1 MHLIEIRR
9 PLETDRKELQHFFDI
24 MLKSTFD
31 KNGIANLVEDRQ
43 TELQEKQDQLN
54 EDFASSGK
62 KRYFLL
68 ATDKATGDLLGCIAY
83 GPVSALIVRET
94 KGEFTDMLEVG
105 TAFVH
110 PDHQNKGIGTLL
122 LQAILE
128 VLKSKGIKEYC
139 LDSGYQLA
147 QKVWTKKLGSPYLL
161 LEDYWGEGAHHMIW
175 RRQMDK

>member
-1 MHLIEIRR
+1 MKKRITLEKKAERGGIKMHLIEIRR

-54 EDFASSGK
+54 EDFASGGK

-94 KGEFTDMLEVG
+94 KGEFTICWRWAQRLFIQTIRTKEL
-105 TAFVH
+105 AHCFCR
-110 PDHQNKGIGTLL
+110 PSS
-122 LQAILE
+122 
-128 VLKSKGIKEYC
+128 KS
-139 LDSGYQLA
+139 
-147 QKVWTKKLGSPYLL
+147 
-161 LEDYWGEGAHHMIW
+161 
-175 RRQMDK
+175 